1 MTDHS
6 NAGPQ
11 TKFELSGEK
20 KPCSDAFILGKQIN
34 EGKTKIVY
42 DIQSDIPGRCLIV
55 SKDVITAGNMAKK
68 NVMEGK
74 AEYSTA
80 TNGAIMEIL
89 KEYGLKSAFI
99 KQVNKTSYLAA
110 KCHMIPIEW
119 VCRRVALS
127 LIHI

>member
-1 MTDHS
+1 MATKHSIATNGDCGPGSKVAKIMTDHS

-80 TNGAIMEIL
+80 TNRQME
-89 KEYGLKSAFI
+89 
-99 KQVNKTSYLAA
+99 
-110 KCHMIPIEW
+110 
-119 VCRRVALS
+119 LS
-127 LIHI
+127 WKF